1 MVTVRLIKHLH
12 HNADDLLSL
21 VSNVEDYPTFINL
34 ISALRV
40 INKRDNDNFEAEA
53 IVSYKL
59 LRERFKSKVE
69 IDRKKRTILVKKSDD
84 GGALRSLNNKWFFY
98 ELSNGSTAILFEVDV
113 SLKAFPLDLL
123 VQKRINKYSEIIMK
137 SFEKKALELY
147 EKISESKIDFIKEI
161 KVLGI

>member
-1 MVTVRLIKHLH
+1 
-12 HNADDLLSL
+12 
-21 VSNVEDYPTFINL
+21 
-34 ISALRV
+34 
-40 INKRDNDNFEAEA
+40 
-53 IVSYKL
+53 
-59 LRERFKSKVE
+59 
-69 IDRKKRTILVKKSDD
+69 
-84 GGALRSLNNKWFFY
+84 LRSLNNKWFFY

-137 SFEKKALELY
+137 SFEKKASELY